1 MVLFEYNIYTLV
13 KILLTVE
20 GKDRLS
26 RLCLK
31 LRDDEPLRQ
40 FAPKVGVS
48 YSAWGAWERESGN
61 LGLESTQKLAAYVGT
76 TAEQLQIYLNGGIS
90 LEEYLRL
97 PLTVSQVSL
106 SKSTDETVTTV
117 DQVLMWMNS
126 LELSDLVRIVSK
138 AGRLM
143 EEKIFQESKQP
154 ERTMDMAETVTIGVL
169 VQKELTRRNCN
180 VQQLASA
187 AAIST
192 TRLQAILAGEEA
204 NEEELIALGSVL
216 HKPDGTLWKTIELIA
231 IKNQTFGDNYTEEQ
245 LDESVAQGCEGDS

>member
-1 MVLFEYNIYTLV
+1 
-13 KILLTVE
+13 LLTVE

-40 FAPKVGVS
+40 FTPKVGVS

-61 LGLESTQKLAAYVGT
+61 LGLDSAQKLAAYVGT
-76 TAEQLQIYLNGGIS
+76 TVEQLQIYLNGGIS

-106 SKSTDETVTTV
+106 SNSTDETVTTV

-126 LELSDLVRIVSK
+126 LELADLVRIVSK

-154 ERTMDMAETVTIGVL
+154 NQTMDAETVTIGVL
-169 VQKELTRRNCN
+169 VHNELTRRNCN

-192 TRLQAILAGEEA
+192 TGLQAILAGEEA

-231 IKNQTFGDNYTEEQ
+231 IKHQTFGDNYTEEQ
-245 LDESVAQGCEGDS
+245 LDESVAQGCEGDN